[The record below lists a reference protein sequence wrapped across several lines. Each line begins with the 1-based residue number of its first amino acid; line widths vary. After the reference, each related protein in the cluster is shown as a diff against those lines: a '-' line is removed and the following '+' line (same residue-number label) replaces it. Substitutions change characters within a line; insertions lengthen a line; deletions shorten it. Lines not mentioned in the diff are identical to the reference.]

1 MFRVKDM
8 QVQWHGYIKGP
19 SPRSSSSSSSTT
31 TTTFTVT
38 TDGAVILFVN
48 RVVVLNAS
56 APNVLNASASFGSGE
71 LLVAA
76 PVELSQGLNE
86 IVLEYEK
93 ISSVP
98 FIRLQV
104 CCKSIQSATHS
115 ILTTCNAVGD
125 GRRRT

>member
-1 MFRVKDM
+1 MFRVKNM

-19 SPRSSSSSSSTT
+19 SLRSSSSSSSTT

-56 APNVLNASASFGSGE
+56 ASSGSGE

-86 IVLEYEK
+86 IVVEYEK
-93 ISSVP
+93 LSSVP
-98 FIRLQV
+98 YIRLQV

-115 ILTTCNAVGD
+115 ILTTFNAVGD
-125 GRRRT
+125 GSRRT